1 MPVAVVTL
9 APAGGVQ
16 QALGALRVVGQLVGL
31 GLEVRRGHVIH
42 PGHHRELGVVYGVGV
57 AGAVDCFL
65 QGQAHLAV
73 AQQAVVAGV
82 GVEVE
87 RRAWQR
93 AALDGRAFCLEQ
105 LQVNFG
111 KRVAWPEDVGLALQ
125 EQAVAHAFFGDVADF
140 HAVQVG
146 GAGVF
151 DVGGGPGIIRPLD
164 QACADF
170 RGVVLQDERASADDL
185 AQRTLLSSERV
196 GGRSEDGQVGGG
208 RGLQEAGVGP

>member
-1 MPVAVVTL
+1 M
-9 APAGGVQ
+9 G
-16 QALGALRVVGQLVGL
+16 
-31 GLEVRRGHVIH
+31 I
-42 PGHHRELGVVYGVGV
+42 
-57 AGAVDCFL
+57 AGAVDGLL
-65 QGQAHLAV
+65 QGQAHQAV

-82 GVEVE
+82 GVEVKC
-87 RRAWQR
+87 RAWQR

-105 LQVNFG
+105 FQVNFG

-151 DVGGGPGIIRPLD
+151 DVGGGPGIVRPLD

-170 RGVVLQDERASADDL
+170 RGVVFEDERAGADDL
-185 AQRTLLSSERV
+185 AQRALLGAERV
-196 GGRSEDGQVGGG
+196 GGWGEDGQVGGG
-208 RGLQEAGVGP
+208 GGLQEAGVGA